1 MAFRYALPRGDRT
14 SKLAENNTLRS
25 AVHRWQI
32 RTRGSRCSRERAALP
47 AATRSRRCSARPRS
61 AACSPSRAV
70 RSGASTRDLANR
82 IVQFERLEAQLKG
95 ASCDVALCC
104 LGTTRRRAGSPQA
117 FRAVDVDCVLSFA
130 RAAKAAGARRFV
142 VMSSVGANPES
153 RNFYLR
159 TKGEMEQQAAALG
172 FESLDILQPSLLLGW
187 RGETRPLELAATA
200 LMPLLNPLLRGNT
213 CPYRAISAR
222 VVGAALLG
230 ATRSGRRGV
239 QRYDWE
245 GLQALARLG
254 AARART
260 PAQPKA
266 PARAR

>member
-1 MAFRYALPRGDRT
+1 MADPDARIAL
-14 SKLAENNTLRS
+14 LAGASGLAGGHALEALLGAPEISRVL
-25 AVHRWQI
+25 AV
-32 RTRGSRCSRERAALP
+32 
-47 AATRSRRCSARPRS
+47 SRRPLGREHPH
-61 AACSPSRAV
+61 
-70 RSGASTRDLANR
+70 LANR

-95 ASCDVALCC
+95 ASCDIALCC

-130 RAAKAAGARRFV
+130 RAAQAAGARRFV
-142 VMSSVGANPES
+142 VISSVGANPES

-200 LMPLLNPLLRGNT
+200 LMPLLNPFLRGNYL
-213 CPYRAISAR
+213 PYRAISAR

-239 QRYDWE
+239 QRYDWQ
-245 GLQALARLG
+245 GLQSLARLG
-254 AARART
+254 AARGRT

-266 PARAR
+266 PVRAR